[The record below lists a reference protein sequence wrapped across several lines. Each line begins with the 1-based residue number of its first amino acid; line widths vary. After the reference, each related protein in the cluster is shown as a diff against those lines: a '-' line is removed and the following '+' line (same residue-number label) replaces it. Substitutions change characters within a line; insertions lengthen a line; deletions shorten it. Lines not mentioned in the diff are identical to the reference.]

1 MRRIIPLLFLSI
13 APFVSRAQ
21 ETVQLS
27 LQDCIDYALK
37 NSAAA
42 KNARLDVELQKAQNA
57 EVTGRALPQIS
68 AEGKYT
74 QFFDVQQAFIP
85 KSFLDPNDPTLIG
98 QYMPVAFTPKLS
110 SVAQA
115 NVQQLLFNGSVFVAL
130 QARNT
135 LMLLAQQNADMKA
148 EDIRYNVQKAY
159 SGLLIAR
166 RQKELM
172 NSSIG
177 LLRNTTRDL
186 EVTYENGLIE
196 KIEVNR
202 MQVQLSNL
210 QSDSLGLSSM
220 IEVSEKML
228 KFTMGMDLNTPIVLT
243 DGNMI
248 DNVDA
253 ASAILLRDENYE
265 NRLSYQ
271 LANTAL
277 KLQQYDLKRYR
288 FEGLPTL
295 AAFGSYGFNMSA
307 DRFKDISNL
316 HRDYSYPRFN
326 LVGLQLN
333 VPIFDGLQRR
343 NRVKAAKLKVEKAE
357 NDLEN
362 AKLGIDFQTK
372 SARVTLSN
380 AIQTVDSRKRT
391 MDLAN
396 SVLDLSKKKYQAG
409 VGSNQDVVLAQTD
422 YLQAQNNYFSALQS
436 VFNAQ
441 ADLQK
446 SLGLLK

>member
-42 KNARLDVELQKAQNA
+42 KNARLDVALQKAQNA
-57 EVTGRALPQIS
+57 EVTGQTLPQIS

-74 QFFDVQQAFIP
+74 RFIDVQQQFLPSTFLNPNAPFEWVPFAFSP
-85 KSFLDPNDPTLIG
+85 KQMSQGAIN
-98 QYMPVAFTPKLS
+98 AS
-110 SVAQA
+110 
-115 NVQQLLFNGSVFVAL
+115 QLLFNGSLFVAL

-135 LMLLAQQNADMKA
+135 LMLLAEQNADMKA

-159 SGLLIAR
+159 TGLLIAN
-166 RQKELM
+166 RQRELT
-172 NSSIG
+172 NRTISV
-177 LLRNTTRDL
+177 LRSFTNDIAL
-186 EVTYENGLIE
+186 TYQNGLAE
-196 KIEVNR
+196 KIDVDR
-202 MQVQLSNL
+202 SLVQLSNL
-210 QSDSLGLSSM
+210 QSDSIGLNSM
-220 IEVSEKML
+220 IEVNEKML

-243 DGNMI
+243 DDNMI

-253 ASAILLRDENYE
+253 ASAILLRDESYE
-265 NRLSYQ
+265 SRLSYQ

-277 KLQQYDLKRYR
+277 RLQQYDLKRYR
-288 FEGLPTL
+288 FEGMPTL
-295 AAFGSYGFNMSA
+295 SAFGSAGYNRAGDKITDLTNKPYPGFS
-307 DRFKDISNL
+307 
-316 HRDYSYPRFN
+316 

-357 NDLEN
+357 NDLAN
-362 AKLGIDFQTK
+362 AKLSIDVQTK
-372 SARVTLSN
+372 SAKVTLNN
-380 AIQTVDSRKRT
+380 AIQTVESRKRT
-391 MDLAN
+391 MDLAK
-396 SVLDLSKKKYQAG
+396 SVLDLAQRKYDAG
-409 VGSNQDVVLAQTD
+409 VGTNQEFVLAQQD
-422 YLQAQNNYFSALQS
+422 YLGAQANYFNALLT

>member
-42 KNARLDVELQKAQNA
+42 KNARLDVALQKAQNA
-57 EVTGRALPQIS
+57 EVTGQALPQIS

-74 QFFDVQQAFIP
+74 RFIDVQQQFLPSTFLNPSAPFEWVPFAFSP
-85 KSFLDPNDPTLIG
+85 KQMSQGAIN
-98 QYMPVAFTPKLS
+98 AS
-110 SVAQA
+110 
-115 NVQQLLFNGSVFVAL
+115 QLLFNGSLFVAL

-135 LMLLAQQNADMKA
+135 LMLLAEQNADMKA

-159 SGLLIAR
+159 TGLLIAR

-210 QSDSLGLSSM
+210 QSDSIGLNSM

-243 DGNMI
+243 DDNMI
-248 DNVDA
+248 DNTDA
-253 ASAILLRDENYE
+253 ASAILLREENYE
-265 NRLSYQ
+265 SRLSYQ

-288 FEGLPTL
+288 FEGIPTL
-295 AAFGSYGFNMSA
+295 AAFGSAGYNRAGDKITDLTNKPYPGFS
-307 DRFKDISNL
+307 
-316 HRDYSYPRFN
+316 

-357 NDLEN
+357 NDLAN

-380 AIQTVDSRKRT
+380 AIQTVESRKRT

-409 VGSNQDVVLAQTD
+409 VGSNQDVVLAQSD